1 MSIRRMDG
9 SICKYETLMIA
20 QILSAFEI
28 FKSCSL
34 GEKKQHRIII
44 IISESQAMAIIAD
57 VRKINDL
64 NMFT

>member
-1 MSIRRMDG
+1 
-9 SICKYETLMIA
+9 MIA